1 MVALNQTYIA
11 THSLVERGEVYEKK
25 IPKAIEELK
34 ISKELRRKLG
44 KEVKVIS
51 GAKAA
56 LEDELTKLKTENGKL
71 QTQMQGS
78 QEDLLTVQ
86 CNYTALSGKVMGL
99 EKQVKVAED
108 KLRETIENESASRET
123 AVLDAK

>member
-1 MVALNQTYIA
+1 M
-11 THSLVERGEVYEKK
+11 
-25 IPKAIEELK
+25 
-34 ISKELRRKLG
+34 SKELRRKLG